1 MARDWRDA
9 FPQKWLKAEDFPKPR
24 LLVISVVRDEEIGST
39 DKKVVPVVYFENEE
53 KGLVLNITNGNSI
66 QEIAGGSAN
75 PDDWPGAVIVGFA
88 TETDYQGKRVPC
100 IRIRKPKHPPATVP
114 AEEHP
119 PDPVTTDDDDVPF

>member
-9 FPQKWLKAEDFPKPR
+9 FPQKWLKAEDFPTPR
-24 LLVISVVRDEEIGST
+24 LLVISVVRDEEIGSQ
-39 DKKVVPVVYFENEE
+39 DKKVVPVVYFEDEE

-100 IRIRKPKHPPATVP
+100 IRIRKPKHPQGSP
-114 AEEHP
+114 P
-119 PDPVTTDDDDVPF
+119 PDPAITPETPDDDVPF